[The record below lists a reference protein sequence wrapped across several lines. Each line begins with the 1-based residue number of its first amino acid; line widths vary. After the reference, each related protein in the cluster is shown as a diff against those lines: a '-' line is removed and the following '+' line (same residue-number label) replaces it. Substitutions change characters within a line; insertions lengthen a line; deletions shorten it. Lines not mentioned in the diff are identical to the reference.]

1 MQDIFGAQ
9 KAAMAREPIPT
20 IDKRI
25 SQIDKCI
32 ALLIEYQ
39 DEICE
44 AIAQDFSAR
53 SKEVSLFAD
62 VAAAIGSLKY
72 AKANVRKWT
81 KPQNRSTTP
90 KLLSFLG
97 AKAQVRYQPKGV
109 VGLISPWNFPIFLA
123 FGPLGQI
130 LAAGNR
136 VMIKP
141 SEYTPHTSALI
152 KRMVESKFAVDEI
165 AVVTGD
171 SEVGAKFSGLPFDHL
186 LFTGGTS
193 VGRHIM
199 AAAAKNLVPVTL
211 ELGGKSPTIISKTA
225 DIKTAAKR
233 IMAGKLLNAGQICL
247 APDYIFVPTE
257 NLGELTSEIKTATA
271 EMFPN
276 ILANQDY
283 TAIINERH
291 FARLSSYIEEAKS
304 KNAEIIEINP
314 ANEDFST
321 QNGRKFPPTLIINPD
336 DDLKVMQDEI
346 FGPILPI
353 KTYDKI
359 DDVIAYVN
367 SHERPLALYH
377 FGQDVEEQEK
387 VLNSTNSGGVTI
399 NDVIFH
405 IAMEEMPFG
414 GVGASGFGAYH
425 GIEGF
430 HEFSHA
436 RSVYQQLKADIGPLK
451 TIRPPYGKAIMAYLK
466 TQIKI

>member
-1 MQDIFGAQ
+1 MHAALNAQ
-9 KAAMAREPIPT
+9 KSAMTRDPYPSIE
-20 IDKRI
+20 KRI
-25 SQIDKCI
+25 SLIDGCI
-32 ALLIEYQ
+32 ALLIEHQ

-53 SKEVSLFAD
+53 PKEVSLFAD

-72 AKANVRKWT
+72 AKANIHKWT
-81 KPQNRSTTP
+81 KAQNRATTP

-109 VGLISPWNFPIFLA
+109 VGVISPWNFPISLS

-136 VMIKP
+136 AMIKP
-141 SEYTPHTSALI
+141 SEYTPNTSALI
-152 KRMVESKFAVDEI
+152 KRMVESKFAIEDI

-171 SEVGAKFSGLPFDHL
+171 AQIGAEFAQLPFDHL
-186 LFTGGTS
+186 LFTGGTA

-199 AAAAKNLVPVTL
+199 VAASKNLVPVTL

-225 DIKTAAKR
+225 NVSTAAKR
-233 IMAGKLLNAGQICL
+233 IMAGKLMNAGQICL
-247 APDYIFVPTE
+247 APDYIFVPQDK
-257 NLGELTSEIKTATA
+257 LGELISEIKTAVG
-271 EMFPN
+271 EMFPK

-283 TAIINERH
+283 TAIVNERH

-314 ANEDFST
+314 DDEDFSK
-321 QNGRKFPPTLIINPD
+321 QNGRKFAPTLIINPD
-336 DDLKVMQDEI
+336 DKLKVMQDEI

-353 KTYDKI
+353 KTYSQI
-359 DDVIAYVN
+359 SEVINYVN
-367 SHERPLALYH
+367 AHERPLALYY
-377 FGQDVEEQEK
+377 FGENEAEQEQ
-387 VLNSTNSGGVTI
+387 VIGSTNSGGVTI

-405 IAMEEMPFG
+405 FAMDEMPFG
-414 GVGASGFGAYH
+414 GIGASGFGAYH

-430 HEFSHA
+430 REFSHA
-436 RSVYQQLKADIGPLK
+436 RSIYKQLKADIGPLK
-451 TIRPPYGKAIMAYLK
+451 AIRPPYGKAIIAYLK
-466 TQIKI
+466 TQIKA

>member
-1 MQDIFGAQ
+1 MQTAFNAQ
-9 KAAMAREPIPT
+9 KSAMDREPLPFIA
-20 IDKRI
+20 KRI
-25 SQIDKCI
+25 SLIDDCI
-32 ALLIEYQ
+32 ALLIKHQ

-53 SKEVSLFAD
+53 PKEVSLFAD

-72 AKANVRKWT
+72 AKANIHKWT
-81 KPQNRSTTP
+81 KVQNRPTTP
-90 KLLSFLG
+90 RLLSFLG
-97 AKAQVRYQPKGV
+97 AKAQVRYQPKGI
-109 VGLISPWNFPIFLA
+109 VGVISPWNFPIFLT

-152 KRMVESKFAVDEI
+152 KRMIESKFAIEDI

-171 SEVGAKFSGLPFDHL
+171 SSVGAEFAQLPFDHL
-186 LFTGGTS
+186 LFTGGTA

-225 DIKTAAKR
+225 NIRAAAKR

-247 APDYIFVPTE
+247 APDYVFVPQE
-257 NLGELTSEIKTATA
+257 KLAELTSEIKIAVG
-271 EMFPN
+271 EMFPK
-276 ILANQDY
+276 IIANQDY
-283 TAIINERH
+283 TAIVNERH
-291 FARLSSYIEEAKS
+291 FARLSAYIDEAKS

-314 ANEDFST
+314 DDEDFSK

-336 DDLKVMQDEI
+336 EDLKVMQDEI

-353 KTYDKI
+353 KTYNNI
-359 DDVIAYVN
+359 GEVIGYVN
-367 SHERPLALYH
+367 AHERPLALYF
-377 FGQDVEEQEK
+377 FGEDESEQEQ
-387 VLNSTNSGGVTI
+387 VINSTNSGGVTI
-399 NDVIFH
+399 NDVLFH

-430 HEFSHA
+430 REFSHA
-436 RSVYQQLKADIGPLK
+436 RSIYKQLKSDIGPLK

-466 TQIKI
+466 TQIKA